1 MAHQEKDPNLKRII
15 PIAIVVGA
23 IILIAI
29 SWSSIT
35 VTIDSGHAGV
45 KFQRFAGGLDIENPR
60 AQGFHIIAPWDRMT
74 VYEIRTKELEETMDV
89 LSSNGLNI
97 NIEVSLWF
105 SPNFSELGHL
115 HDDLGVNYVT
125 SIVRPGLRSATRT
138 VIGRYTP
145 DELYAESRDVIQN
158 EIEQETRELLED
170 KYVSVNR
177 TLIRSIRLPTRIQEA
192 IEGKLEFEQE
202 ALQYEFRLQTAA
214 KEAERQKIEAEGRA
228 RANRIISQS
237 LTANILREKGIQA
250 TRDLAESQNAKIVVI
265 GSGDDGLPIILGG
278 NN

>member
-1 MAHQEKDPNLKRII
+1 MAHHEKDPNLKRII

-23 IILIAI
+23 IVLIAI
-29 SWSSIT
+29 FSSSII
-35 VTIDSGHAGV
+35 VIIDSGHAGV
-45 KFQRFAGGLDIENPR
+45 KYRTLAGGLDIENPR
-60 AQGFHIIAPWDRMT
+60 PQGLHIIAPWDRMT

-105 SPNFSELGHL
+105 RPNFEELGHL
-115 HDDLGVNYVT
+115 HDDLGVNYIT
-125 SIVRPGLRSATRT
+125 NIVRPGLRSATRT

-145 DELYAESRDVIQN
+145 DELYAESRDVIQS
-158 EIEQETRELLED
+158 EIERETRELLED

-177 TLIRSIRLPTRIQEA
+177 TLIRSIQLPARIREA
-192 IEGKLEFEQE
+192 IETKLEHEQE
-202 ALQYEFRLQTAA
+202 ALQYEFRLETAEN
-214 KEAERQKIEAEGRA
+214 EAERQRIEAEGRA
-228 RANRIISQS
+228 RANRIVSQS
-237 LTANILREKGIQA
+237 ITSNILRERGIQA
-250 TRDLAESQNAKIVVI
+250 TRELAESQNAKIVVI